1 MDENSVKIKFYS
13 LDGKTV
19 DVFSVKKNDIIDFD
33 KDIKTNKNFNDAL
46 KKVLKKDMKLLANKV
61 INIVNEIT
69 KKLAIN
75 GTILND
81 KLESDISKIDLIISD
96 LENIISNLIIEK
108 NSIKIRFFSSNKKE
122 KKEKIKKLENSIE
135 YISKSLNDI
144 ISIKDEYNKLDKRN
158 KDLEDLVFE
167 DVKND
172 EEDETDPLE
181 RTINFY
187 MSKNEKN

>member
-19 DVFSVKKNDIIDFD
+19 DVFNVKKNDIIDFD

-135 YISKSLNDI
+135 FISKSLNDI